1 MKRPS
6 IVNFL
11 QKLISRPK
19 LWFLAEY
26 SFKNQNF
33 KNRIMKFPPKA
44 WQTGATAARWGGEYT
59 EDQSGEEKKA
69 ETSDGWRQFL
79 RIGVTA
85 GPAARWRRSRI
96 RPTLPA
102 PRLPPHRSSTQ
113 PPVRTSVCHFV
124 SFSTP
129 LAVQTGSGLMHFYF
143 YYFKAAELYK
153 YIKTI
158 FFICLKQLF

>member
-44 WQTGATAARWGGEYT
+44 WQTGATAARWGGEYP
-59 EDQSGEEKKA
+59 EDQSGEEKKQKRA
-69 ETSDGWRQFL
+69 TGGGSFYELGWLQ
-79 RIGVTA
+79 V
-85 GPAARWRRSRI
+85 
-96 RPTLPA
+96 
-102 PRLPPHRSSTQ
+102 Q
-113 PPVRTSVCHFV
+113 PPVGVARGSARPSLRRVCPRTGLPHNQQFAPQSVTLFLSQLHSQYKQV
-124 SFSTP
+124 
-129 LAVQTGSGLMHFYF
+129 LGSCIFIFIIL
-143 YYFKAAELYK
+143 KLLN
-153 YIKTI
+153 YINI
-158 FFICLKQLF
+158 